1 MFSLVFSMRAED
13 EALLRVAELMVLSA
27 RTAPKARG
35 IDSLNTAIVYGE
47 DKERLAKVMEELA
60 DELGQAFFKRDAQN
74 VRQSSVI
81 LLLAVKATEPK
92 RLDCSACGYKMC
104 SDFEKV
110 PKSMGRAYRGPTCA
124 MCIIDLGI
132 AAGSA
137 AKTASIL
144 NADNRI
150 MYTVGTAA
158 LRLGLIEGDVALGI
172 PLSATG
178 KSPYFDRKF

>member
-1 MFSLVFSMRAED
+1 MPQRNIEEES
-13 EALLRVAELMVLSA
+13 LLRVAELMALSA

-35 IDSLNTAIVYGE
+35 IDSVKIAILTDE
-47 DKERLAKVMEELA
+47 EKNRLADEMDKLA

-74 VRQSSVI
+74 VRQSSVV
-81 LLLAVKATEPK
+81 LLIAVKATEPK

-104 SDFEKV
+104 SDFEKA

-124 MCIIDLGI
+124 MYILDLGI

-158 LRLGLIEGDVALGI
+158 LKLGLIEGDVALGI

>member
-1 MFSLVFSMRAED
+1 MKAED
-13 EALLRVAELMVLSA
+13 EALLRVAELMALSA

-35 IDSLNTAIVYGE
+35 LDSLSIAIVYGE
-47 DKERLAKVMEELA
+47 EKEKLAKMMEELA
-60 DELGQAFFKRDAQN
+60 DELGQAFFKRDAEN
-74 VRQSSVI
+74 VRQSPVV

-92 RLDCSACGYKMC
+92 RLDCSACGYRTC
-104 SDFEKV
+104 SDFEKA

-124 MCIIDLGI
+124 MYITDLGI

-137 AKTASIL
+137 AKTASML

-158 LRLGLIEGDVALGI
+158 LRLGLIDGDVALGI

-178 KSPYFDRKF
+178 KSPYFDRRA

>member
-1 MFSLVFSMRAED
+1 MRAED
-13 EALLRVAELMVLSA
+13 EALLRVAELMALSA

-35 IDSLNTAIVYGE
+35 TDSLSVAIVHDE
-47 DKERLAKVMEELA
+47 NDKEKLAKTMEELA

-74 VRQSSVI
+74 VRQSPVVF
-81 LLLAVKATEPK
+81 LLAVKATEPK
-92 RLDCSACGYKMC
+92 RLDCSACGYRTC
-104 SDFEKV
+104 SDFEKA

-124 MCIIDLGI
+124 MYVTDLGI

-137 AKTASIL
+137 AKTASML

-150 MYTVGTAA
+150 MYTIGTAA
-158 LRLGLIEGDVALGI
+158 LRLGLIEGDIALGI
-172 PLSATG
+172 PLSASG